1 LLSVSAAVIYGAG
14 KAAMCQY
21 VRNPGDHIPAIPAH
35 PFKTGAEFTIADAW
49 KFGDDV
55 NVVGSR
61 NLVHDDANQNR
72 KVPAHAESC
81 KRDHASP
88 PLGKLADINVV
99 FLHEVELAT
108 SLARPERLPR

>member
-1 LLSVSAAVIYGAG
+1 MGPARPPCANMFV
-14 KAAMCQY
+14 
-21 VRNPGDHIPAIPAH
+21 NPGDHIPAIPAH

-99 FLHEVELAT
+99 FPHEVELAIRT
-108 SLARPERLPR
+108 HAEHRKASR